1 MKRNSQ
7 NKNKI
12 SSQKYEQLIHEY
24 QSKIS
29 SILKIN
35 NELSN
40 EANDLVNSIYLN
52 RDIICEYLKDF
63 PEFKP
68 LEQNLFSSIET
79 YLNDLEEK
87 KNLEMQIN
95 KLEYFQQSLPE
106 EVELLQL
113 NNEILKHDLVKILK
127 KIYKMQ
133 KELEKQQKNSIYKI
147 AREEVFI
154 VSPTK
159 KNIELVD
166 MINKLSKELENNY
179 NQEIDKRELKILDA
193 KIKIMEEQVD
203 KLKQN
208 IDKNNDDNEA
218 NNNDEDEGNDDEEID
233 EFDAEEKGEEE
244 EINDFYNM
252 KEINQNG
259 FGMGAGNKNGE
270 NENLELIEQIKYFK
284 AQIEKLENEN
294 NQTKSK
300 IKEYDREYRKLKE
313 EVKQL
318 EANNIN
324 NEKNENNEKFTTN
337 EKIENLK
344 NSININNNK

>member
-1 MKRNSQ
+1 
-7 NKNKI
+7 
-12 SSQKYEQLIHEY
+12 
-24 QSKIS
+24 
-29 SILKIN
+29 
-35 NELSN
+35 
-40 EANDLVNSIYLN
+40 
-52 RDIICEYLKDF
+52 
-63 PEFKP
+63 
-68 LEQNLFSSIET
+68 
-79 YLNDLEEK
+79 
-87 KNLEMQIN
+87 MQIN
-95 KLEYFQQSLPE
+95 KLEHFQQSLTE

-259 FGMGAGNKNGE
+259 FAMGAGNKNGE

-284 AQIEKLENEN
+284 AQVEKLENEN
-294 NQTKSK
+294 NQTKNK
-300 IKEYDREYRKLKE
+300 IKEYNIEYKKLE
-313 EVKQL
+313 EELKKL
-318 EANNIN
+318 EGNDKNNKDNQNKFIFSN
-324 NEKNENNEKFTTN
+324 NKNK
-337 EKIENLK
+337 NL
-344 NSININNNK
+344 IHTNINNNK

>member
-1 MKRNSQ
+1 MKISSQ
-7 NKNKI
+7 TKMKL

-40 EANDLVNSIYLN
+40 EANDLINSIYLN

-68 LEQNLFSSIET
+68 LEKNLFSSIEK
-79 YLNDLEEK
+79 YLYNIEEK
-87 KNLEMQIN
+87 KNLEMQLN
-95 KLEYFQQSLPE
+95 KLEHFQQSLPE

-133 KELEKQQKNSIYKI
+133 KELEKQQKNPIYKI
-147 AREEVFI
+147 SREEVFI

-179 NQEIDKRELKILDA
+179 NQEIDKRRIKILDA
-193 KIKIMEEQVD
+193 KIKIIEEQVD

-208 IDKNNDDNEA
+208 INKNSEENDT
-218 NNNDEDEGNDDEEID
+218 NNNDEEDGNEDEELDDEGDEKVEEDEID
-233 EFDAEEKGEEE
+233 
-244 EINDFYNM
+244 DFYNM
-252 KEINQNG
+252 NELNKNG
-259 FGMGAGNKNGE
+259 FNVGNKNPE

-294 NQTKSK
+294 NETKNK
-300 IKEYDREYRKLKE
+300 IKEYDTEYKKLKE
-313 EVKQL
+313 ELKQL
-318 EANNIN
+318 EGNDKNNIDDEN
-324 NEKNENNEKFTTN
+324 KFKFTKNKNENFINK
-337 EKIENLK
+337 
-344 NSININNNK
+344 NINNNK

>member
-1 MKRNSQ
+1 MKISSQ
-7 NKNKI
+7 TKMKL

-40 EANDLVNSIYLN
+40 EANDLINSIYLN

-68 LEQNLFSSIET
+68 LEKNLFSSIEK
-79 YLNDLEEK
+79 YLYNIEEK
-87 KNLEMQIN
+87 KNLEMQLN
-95 KLEYFQQSLPE
+95 KLEHFQQSLPE

-147 AREEVFI
+147 SREEVFI

-179 NQEIDKRELKILDA
+179 NQEIDKRRIKILDA
-193 KIKIMEEQVD
+193 KIKIIEEQVD

-208 IDKNNDDNEA
+208 INKNSEENDT
-218 NNNDEDEGNDDEEID
+218 NNNDEEDGNEDEELDDEGDEKVEEDEID
-233 EFDAEEKGEEE
+233 
-244 EINDFYNM
+244 DFYNM
-252 KEINQNG
+252 NELNKNG
-259 FGMGAGNKNGE
+259 FNVGNKNPE

-284 AQIEKLENEN
+284 SQVEKLENEN
-294 NQTKSK
+294 NETKNK
-300 IKEYDREYRKLKE
+300 IKEYDTEYKKLKE
-313 EVKQL
+313 ELKQL
-318 EANNIN
+318 EGNDKNNIDDEN
-324 NEKNENNEKFTTN
+324 KFKFTKNKNENFINK
-337 EKIENLK
+337 
-344 NSININNNK
+344 NINNNK

>member
-1 MKRNSQ
+1 MKISSQ
-7 NKNKI
+7 TKMKL

-40 EANDLVNSIYLN
+40 EANDLINSIYLN

-68 LEQNLFSSIET
+68 LEKNLFSSIEK
-79 YLNDLEEK
+79 YLYNIEEK
-87 KNLEMQIN
+87 KNLEMQLN
-95 KLEYFQQSLPE
+95 KLEHFQQSLPE

-147 AREEVFI
+147 SREEVFI

-179 NQEIDKRELKILDA
+179 NQEIDKRRIKILDA
-193 KIKIMEEQVD
+193 KIKIIEEQVD

-208 IDKNNDDNEA
+208 INKNSDENDT
-218 NNNDEDEGNDDEEID
+218 NNNDEEDGNEDEELDDEVDEKVEEDEID
-233 EFDAEEKGEEE
+233 
-244 EINDFYNM
+244 DFYNM
-252 KEINQNG
+252 NELNKNG
-259 FGMGAGNKNGE
+259 FNVGNKNPE

-284 AQIEKLENEN
+284 AQVEKLENEN
-294 NQTKSK
+294 NETKNK
-300 IKEYDREYRKLKE
+300 IKEYDTEYKKLKE
-313 EVKQL
+313 ELKQL
-318 EANNIN
+318 EGNDKNNIDDEN
-324 NEKNENNEKFTTN
+324 KFKFTKNKNENLINK
-337 EKIENLK
+337 
-344 NSININNNK
+344 NINNNK

>member
-1 MKRNSQ
+1 MKITSQ
-7 NKNKI
+7 TKMKL

-95 KLEYFQQSLPE
+95 KLEHFQQSLPE

-313 EVKQL
+313 ELKQL

>member
-1 MKRNSQ
+1 MKITSQ
-7 NKNKI
+7 TKMKI

-35 NELSN
+35 NDLSN
-40 EANDLVNSIYLN
+40 EADDLINSIYLN
-52 RDIICEYLKDF
+52 RDIISEYLKDF

-68 LEQNLFSSIET
+68 LEKNLFSSIEK
-79 YLNDLEEK
+79 YLNNLEEK
-87 KNLEMQIN
+87 KNLEMQLN
-95 KLEYFQQSLPE
+95 KLEHFQQSLPE
-106 EVELLQL
+106 EVELLHL

-147 AREEVFI
+147 SREEVFI

-179 NQEIDKRELKILDA
+179 NQEIDKRRIKILDA
-193 KIKIMEEQVD
+193 KIKIIEEQVD

-208 IDKNNDDNEA
+208 INKNSDENDT
-218 NNNDEDEGNDDEEID
+218 NNNDEEDGNEDEELDDEGDEKVEEDEID
-233 EFDAEEKGEEE
+233 
-244 EINDFYNM
+244 DFYNM
-252 KEINQNG
+252 NELNKNG
-259 FGMGAGNKNGE
+259 FNVGNKNPE

-284 AQIEKLENEN
+284 AQVEKLENEN
-294 NQTKSK
+294 NETKNK
-300 IKEYDREYRKLKE
+300 IKEYDTEYKKLKE
-313 EVKQL
+313 ELKQL
-318 EANNIN
+318 EGNDKNNIDDEN
-324 NEKNENNEKFTTN
+324 KFKFTKNKNENLINK
-337 EKIENLK
+337 
-344 NSININNNK
+344 NINNNK

>member
-1 MKRNSQ
+1 MKINSQ
-7 NKNKI
+7 TKMKL

-40 EANDLVNSIYLN
+40 EANDLINSIYLN

-68 LEQNLFSSIET
+68 LEKNLFSSIEK
-79 YLNDLEEK
+79 YLYNIEEK
-87 KNLEMQIN
+87 KNLEMQLN
-95 KLEYFQQSLPE
+95 KLEHFQQSLPE

-133 KELEKQQKNSIYKI
+133 KELEKQQKNPIYKI
-147 AREEVFI
+147 SREEVFI

-166 MINKLSKELENNY
+166 MIDKLSKELENNY
-179 NQEIDKRELKILDA
+179 NQELDKRRLKILDA
-193 KIKIMEEQVD
+193 KIKIIEEQVD

-208 IDKNNDDNEA
+208 INKNNDENNT
-218 NNNDEDEGNDDEEID
+218 NNNDEEDGNEDEELDDEGADKVEEDEID
-233 EFDAEEKGEEE
+233 
-244 EINDFYNM
+244 DFYNM
-252 KEINQNG
+252 NEL
-259 FGMGAGNKNGE
+259 NKNGINVGSKNPE
-270 NENLELIEQIKYFK
+270 NENVELIEQIKYFK
-284 AQIEKLENEN
+284 AQVEKLENEN
-294 NQTKSK
+294 SETKNK
-300 IKEYDREYRKLKE
+300 IKEYDIEYKKLKE
-313 EVKQL
+313 ELKQL
-318 EANNIN
+318 EGNDKNNIEN
-324 NEKNENNEKFTTN
+324 ENKFKFEKNKNEKLVN
-337 EKIENLK
+337 KI
-344 NSININNNK
+344 INDNK

>member
-1 MKRNSQ
+1 MKINSQ
-7 NKNKI
+7 TKMKL

-40 EANDLVNSIYLN
+40 EANDLINSIYLN

-68 LEQNLFSSIET
+68 LEKNLFSSIEK
-79 YLNDLEEK
+79 YLYNIEEK
-87 KNLEMQIN
+87 KNLEMQLN
-95 KLEYFQQSLPE
+95 KLEHFQQSLPE

-133 KELEKQQKNSIYKI
+133 KELEKQQKNPIYKI
-147 AREEVFI
+147 SREEVFI

-166 MINKLSKELENNY
+166 MIDKLSKELENNY
-179 NQEIDKRELKILDA
+179 NQELDKRRLKILDA
-193 KIKIMEEQVD
+193 KIKIIEEQVD

-208 IDKNNDDNEA
+208 INKNNDENDT
-218 NNNDEDEGNDDEEID
+218 NNNDEEEANEDEELDDEGADKVEEDEID
-233 EFDAEEKGEEE
+233 
-244 EINDFYNM
+244 DFYNM
-252 KEINQNG
+252 NEL
-259 FGMGAGNKNGE
+259 NKNGINVGSKNPE
-270 NENLELIEQIKYFK
+270 NENVELIEQIKYFK
-284 AQIEKLENEN
+284 AQVEKLENEN
-294 NQTKSK
+294 NETKNK
-300 IKEYDREYRKLKE
+300 IKEYEIEYKKLKE
-313 EVKQL
+313 ELKQL
-318 EANNIN
+318 EGNDKNNIEN
-324 NEKNENNEKFTTN
+324 ENKFKFEKNKNEKLMN
-337 EKIENLK
+337 KI
-344 NSININNNK
+344 INDNK

>member
-95 KLEYFQQSLPE
+95 KLEHFQQSLPE

-127 KIYKMQ
+127 KIYKTQ
-133 KELEKQQKNSIYKI
+133 KELEKQQKNSIYKLS
-147 AREEVFI
+147 REEVFI

-159 KNIELVD
+159 KNLELVGL
-166 MINKLSKELENNY
+166 MNKLNKELENNY
-179 NQEIDKRELKILDA
+179 NQEIDKRQLKILDA
-193 KIKIMEEQVD
+193 KIKVLEEQVD

-208 IDKNNDDNEA
+208 INKSKDENDTNN
-218 NNNDEDEGNDDEEID
+218 NDDEEGNED
-233 EFDAEEKGEEE
+233 EENDEYDAEEKLEED
-244 EINDFYNM
+244 EINDYYNLR
-252 KEINQNG
+252 EL
-259 FGMGAGNKNGE
+259 NKNGIGIGDKTGE
-270 NENLELIEQIKYFK
+270 NENLELIEQIKFFK
-284 AQIEKLENEN
+284 AQVEKLENEN
-294 NQTKSK
+294 NETKSK
-300 IKEYDREYRKLKE
+300 IKEYDIEYKKLKE
-313 EVKQL
+313 ELKSL
-318 EANNIN
+318 EENDIN
-324 NEKNENNEKFTTN
+324 NSKKKDDKNEK
-337 EKIENLK
+337 LK
-344 NSININNNK
+344 DVNIKNNNK

>member
-1 MKRNSQ
+1 MKL
-7 NKNKI
+7 

-40 EANDLVNSIYLN
+40 EANDLINSIYLN

-68 LEQNLFSSIET
+68 LEKNLFSSIEK
-79 YLNDLEEK
+79 YLYNIEEK
-87 KNLEMQIN
+87 KNLEMQLN
-95 KLEYFQQSLPE
+95 KLEHFQQSLPE

-147 AREEVFI
+147 SREEVFI

-166 MINKLSKELENNY
+166 MINKSSTLV
-179 NQEIDKRELKILDA
+179 QILQL
-193 KIKIMEEQVD
+193 QV
-203 KLKQN
+203 
-208 IDKNNDDNEA
+208 
-218 NNNDEDEGNDDEEID
+218 
-233 EFDAEEKGEEE
+233 
-244 EINDFYNM
+244 
-252 KEINQNG
+252 
-259 FGMGAGNKNGE
+259 
-270 NENLELIEQIKYFK
+270 
-284 AQIEKLENEN
+284 
-294 NQTKSK
+294 
-300 IKEYDREYRKLKE
+300 
-313 EVKQL
+313 
-318 EANNIN
+318 
-324 NEKNENNEKFTTN
+324 
-337 EKIENLK
+337 
-344 NSININNNK
+344 

>member
-313 EVKQL
+313 ELKQL

>member
-1 MKRNSQ
+1 MKINSQ

-12 SSQKYEQLIHEY
+12 SSHKYEQLIHEY

-40 EANDLVNSIYLN
+40 EANDLINSIYLN

-68 LEQNLFSSIET
+68 LEQNLFSSIEN
-79 YLNDLEEK
+79 YLYNIEEK
-87 KNLEMQIN
+87 KNLEMQLN
-95 KLEYFQQSLPE
+95 KLEHFQQSLPE

-147 AREEVFI
+147 SREEVFI

-179 NQEIDKRELKILDA
+179 NQDIDKRELKILDA
-193 KIKIMEEQVD
+193 KIKIIEEQVD

-208 IDKNNDDNEA
+208 INKSLDENDTN
-218 NNNDEDEGNDDEEID
+218 NNNDEDDGNEDEENDD
-233 EFDAEEKGEEE
+233 FDADEKAEED
-244 EINDFYNM
+244 EINDLYNM
-252 KEINQNG
+252 GEFAKNG
-259 FGMGAGNKNGE
+259 LGIGSGNKNGE

-284 AQIEKLENEN
+284 AQVEKLENEN
-294 NQTKSK
+294 NQTKNK
-300 IKEYDREYRKLKE
+300 IKEYDKEYQKLKE
-313 EVKQL
+313 ELKQL
-318 EANNIN
+318 GGNDI
-324 NEKNENNEKFTTN
+324 
-337 EKIENLK
+337 
-344 NSININNNK
+344 NSIDKENKLKFSLNKSLKLKKHQ